1 MERLSRLTEIR
12 QAEREGL
19 RAEQLTLVL
28 NIIKQASSMKG
39 FRVETMLPGIS
50 INTDQDDFAPIE
62 SVQLMK
68 FDGKKWEFFGEVLG
82 K

>member
-28 NIIKQASSMKG
+28 NIIKQASRSLDPATF
-39 FRVETMLPGIS
+39 FRLLVDTIYREVKTFSHVSIFEHDPERGHIKAMLA
-50 INTDQDDFAPIE
+50 F
-62 SVQLMK
+62 
-68 FDGKKWEFFGEVLG
+68 
-82 K
+82 